1 MAKKQKQKRFDL
13 KDILSQDVVEKAEET
28 QNYTEVLD
36 NLENP
41 KPTETGC
48 VEEEV
53 EEEVPNDPVILDE
66 NMMEIEDTNASAS
79 MEDKEEEKE
88 DITKD
93 FTDLLHNVERLVM
106 EMDITKKKLEQYE
119 VAFKTVMDTN
129 ARVKEQSDKVPVLI
143 SRVKELELANSKLDY
158 ERNLLRQQNAALREE
173 ILRLKSG
180 GGVPTQRVIHSYGP
194 SSSSSLPGNQ
204 FNNNGYDS
212 WN

>member
-13 KDILSQDVVEKAEET
+13 KDILSQDVVEKAKET

-41 KPTETGC
+41 KPAETGY
-48 VEEEV
+48 VDEA

-66 NMMEIEDTNASAS
+66 NMMEIEDTNVSAS
-79 MEDKEEEKE
+79 TEDKEEQKE
-88 DITKD
+88 DITKE
-93 FTDLLHNVERLVM
+93 FTGLLHQVERLVM

-119 VAFKTVMDTN
+119 IAFKTVMATN

-158 ERNLLRQQNAALREE
+158 ERNILRQQNAALRDE
-173 ILRLKSG
+173 ILRLKGGG
-180 GGVPTQRVIHSYGP
+180 GGVPKQRVIHSYGP
-194 SSSSSLPGNQ
+194 NSSSSLPGNQ